1 VSGAR
6 RPLTD
11 QVATGL
17 EITGT
22 LEGRKERKVFIG
34 LFADPL
40 PWLTVNVGI
49 GTGLTTAQTSRFEA
63 LLFCSFASQEGQRR
77 SFLAAY
83 GT

>member
-22 LEGRKERKVFIG
+22 FEGRKERKVFIG

-49 GTGLTTAQTSRFEA
+49 GTGFNHGADQ
-63 LLFCSFASQEGQRR
+63 SFRGAFILQLR
-77 SFLAAY
+77 
-83 GT
+83 

>member
-11 QVATGL
+11 QMETGL

-22 LEGRKERKVFIG
+22 FEGRIECKVFIG
-34 LFADPL
+34 LFADHL

-49 GTGLTTAQTSRFEA
+49 GSGFNHGADQ
-63 LLFCSFASQEGQRR
+63 SFRGAFILQIR
-77 SFLAAY
+77 
-83 GT
+83 